1 MQMANL
7 ITGINHCFIVDE
19 VGMASTF
26 PQIKYQLT
34 AQGNHHVTIICTSL
48 DNHFSFKKELNILE
62 KMFPL
67 QFIVFYEMIA
77 EPATSIAQENIEA
90 ILNSNVM
97 DEITFTISGNEAF
110 IAHIAEE
117 LHFLGINQINIQEQL
132 FI

>member
-1 MQMANL
+1 
-7 ITGINHCFIVDE
+7 
-19 VGMASTF
+19 
-26 PQIKYQLT
+26 
-34 AQGNHHVTIICTSL
+34 
-48 DNHFSFKKELNILE
+48 
-62 KMFPL
+62 MFPL

-77 EPATSIAQENIEA
+77 EPAISIAQENIEA

-97 DEITFTISGNEAF
+97 EVITFTISGNEAF